1 MTELTKGIFLS
12 AVLLL
17 VISAVFQ
24 APIAAGGGVVVMLVG
39 IIYAYVVT
47 QRDIERSATNDE

>member
-47 QRDIERSATNDE
+47 KRDIDRESPVEE